1 MWHIE
6 PDSRIAV
13 SIKRNPGMT
22 THQQCGASGYIN
34 NLKPSVVVAVPPI
47 TAGQSHRLRAELRGA
62 ELTVTADGI
71 IVWQGS
77 LEGQPLDFDGPVG
90 LRTDNAR
97 FEFDYLAGTRAGS
110 KAAGAAGKACAPT
123 PGD

>member
-22 THQQCGASGYIN
+22 THEQCGANGYIN
-34 NLKPSVVVAVPPI
+34 IKPSLSVAQPQLN
-47 TAGQSHRLRAELRGA
+47 ANQLRSLQADLRDRT
-62 ELTVTADGI
+62 LTVSADGTV
-71 IVWQGS
+71 VWQAN
-77 LEGQPLDFDGPVG
+77 LADEVMDFNGPVG

-97 FEFDYLAGTRAGS
+97 FEFEFLAAPRARANEG
-110 KAAGAAGKACAPT
+110 GAPPNHCAPT
-123 PGD
+123 PGN